1 MLYKSIYT
9 LEELK
14 NYLAAAS
21 VVAFD
26 FETAPDEKYRNEDKA
41 ALDAHKSHIVG
52 ISFSVAEGNGVY
64 LPITHR
70 RGQNADG
77 LTEIWAW
84 LASFFTSTSITK
96 IAHNLAFESQFLYAR
111 GIVIQEPCY
120 DTIAAAQL
128 VYKNEKEFRTL
139 GDCGLK
145 TLVPEYFH
153 EPLPS
158 YADTVGG
165 LHFDELDPQS
175 EKTVHY
181 ACADADYALR
191 LYHLL
196 NGWFDRFLPK
206 HRFIVEKVES
216 PTAVYVGIMRH
227 NGLPI
232 DRALMEQKRSEAE
245 KKLVE
250 LKGKIAFIIGDI
262 NIGANAST
270 IAFKRYLFDTLNLPK
285 MKLTTKEQDALD
297 DEAIILLKEWCAVN
311 RPELAELFELVQEYR
326 RWGKIK
332 GTYIDGYMKY
342 INSATGR
349 LHPDLLPLATET
361 GRFASKNPNCQNMPR
376 AGADDIGVRNFITAP
391 EGKILLSL
399 DFSQI
404 ELRVGAFYCKD
415 EKMLET
421 YRSGGDIHALTT
433 AVIYKIPLSEA
444 ADKNHPNYKERRTIA
459 KNCNFGTFFGLFP
472 KGLQKTLKFK
482 AGLDVPLAECESI
495 IRNLK
500 IGYPRLSRWQ
510 EEVKTRAGF
519 RKYTETWLG
528 RRRNIPEIA
537 SPNWNKKSFAERVAM
552 NTPVQGTA
560 ADILKLAL
568 GRILKGLPERPWLMP
583 LLQIHDELVFELP
596 ENQLK
601 NAVIFIKNCMETQPF
616 EAFSVP
622 IIAESAAGLRFGELY
637 ELEVS
642 EFV

>member
-1 MLYKSIYT
+1 MYKPIYT
-9 LEELK
+9 LQELQ
-14 NYLAAAS
+14 NYLADAS

-52 ISFSVAEGNGVY
+52 ISFSVAEGSGVY
-64 LPITHR
+64 LPIAHR
-70 RGQNADG
+70 VGENSEG
-77 LTEIWAW
+77 LTEVWMW
-84 LASFFTSTSITK
+84 LAEFFTSTSITK
-96 IAHNLAFESQFLYAR
+96 IAHNLSFESQFLYIR
-111 GIVIQEPCY
+111 GIVIQEPVY

-128 VYKNEKEFRTL
+128 VYKNEKEFRSL

-153 EPLPS
+153 EQLPS
-158 YADTVGG
+158 YAETVGG
-165 LHFDELDPQS
+165 LHFDELDPKS

-206 HRFIVEKVES
+206 HRYIVEKVES
-216 PTAVYVGIMRH
+216 PTAVYVGIMRY

-232 DRALMEQKRSEAE
+232 DRDLMEQKRSEAE

-250 LKGKIAFIIGDI
+250 LKGKIVFIIGDI

-270 IAFKRYLFDTLNLPK
+270 AAFKRYLFDTLKLPK
-285 MKLTTKEQDALD
+285 MKLTAKEQDALD

-311 RPELAELFELVQEYR
+311 RPELTELFELVQEYR

-332 GTYIDGYMKY
+332 STYIDGYMKY

-376 AGADDIGVRNFITAP
+376 AGADDIGVRNFIAAP

-421 YRSGGDIHALTT
+421 YRCGGDIHALTT
-433 AVIYKIPLSEA
+433 AVIYKIPLAEA
-444 ADKNHPNYKERRTIA
+444 ADKNAPNYKERRTIA

-482 AGLDVPLAECESI
+482 AGLDVPLSECEAI

-552 NTPVQGTA
+552 NTPIQGTA

-568 GRILKGLPERPWLMP
+568 GRILSGLPEHPWLKP

-596 ENQLK
+596 GNQLK

-616 EAFSVP
+616 EAFSIP
-622 IIAESAAGLRFGELY
+622 IIAEAAAGLRFGELH

>member
-262 NIGANAST
+262 IIQIIKVIRLNGKK
-270 IAFKRYLFDTLNLPK
+270 AFQSKFFFYEVLPRLCLWRRYD
-285 MKLTTKEQDALD
+285 
-297 DEAIILLKEWCAVN
+297 
-311 RPELAELFELVQEYR
+311 Y
-326 RWGKIK
+326 
-332 GTYIDGYMKY
+332 GY
-342 INSATGR
+342 
-349 LHPDLLPLATET
+349 LC
-361 GRFASKNPNCQNMPR
+361 FA
-376 AGADDIGVRNFITAP
+376 
-391 EGKILLSL
+391 
-399 DFSQI
+399 
-404 ELRVGAFYCKD
+404 
-415 EKMLET
+415 
-421 YRSGGDIHALTT
+421 
-433 AVIYKIPLSEA
+433 AVI
-444 ADKNHPNYKERRTIA
+444 
-459 KNCNFGTFFGLFP
+459 
-472 KGLQKTLKFK
+472 
-482 AGLDVPLAECESI
+482 
-495 IRNLK
+495 
-500 IGYPRLSRWQ
+500 
-510 EEVKTRAGF
+510 
-519 RKYTETWLG
+519 
-528 RRRNIPEIA
+528 
-537 SPNWNKKSFAERVAM
+537 
-552 NTPVQGTA
+552 
-560 ADILKLAL
+560 KLADHKHCL
-568 GRILKGLPERPWLMP
+568 
-583 LLQIHDELVFELP
+583 
-596 ENQLK
+596 NS
-601 NAVIFIKNCMETQPF
+601 
-616 EAFSVP
+616 FS
-622 IIAESAAGLRFGELY
+622 
-637 ELEVS
+637 
-642 EFV
+642 

>member
-1 MLYKSIYT
+1 MYKPILS

-26 FETAPDEKYRNEDKA
+26 FETAPDEKYRNDDKA

-52 ISFSVAEGNGVY
+52 ISFSVAESSGVY
-64 LPITHR
+64 LPVAHHV
-70 RGQNADG
+70 GQNSEG

-84 LASFFTSTSITK
+84 LAGFFTSTSVTK

-128 VYKNEKEFRTL
+128 VYKNEKEFRSL

-145 TLVPEYFH
+145 TLVPEYFR

-158 YADTVGG
+158 YVETVGG
-165 LHFDELDPQS
+165 LHFDELDPLS
-175 EKTVHY
+175 EKTVRY

-216 PTAVYVGIMRH
+216 PTAVYVGIMRY

-232 DRALMEQKRSEAE
+232 DRDLMEQKRSESE

-270 IAFKRYLFDTLNLPK
+270 VAFKRYLFDTLKLPK
-285 MKLTTKEQDALD
+285 MKLTAKEQDALD

-311 RPELAELFELVQEYR
+311 RPELTELFDLVQEYR

-332 GTYIDGYMKY
+332 GTYIDGYRKY

-376 AGADDIGVRNFITAP
+376 AGADDIGVRNFFVAP

-433 AVIYKIPLSEA
+433 AVIYKIPLAEA
-444 ADKNHPNYKERRTIA
+444 ADKNAPNYKERRTIA

-482 AGLDVPLAECESI
+482 AGLDVQLSECEAI

-552 NTPVQGTA
+552 NTPIQGTA

-568 GRILKGLPERPWLMP
+568 GRILSGLPERPWLMP

-596 ENQLK
+596 ENQLE

-622 IIAESAAGLRFGELY
+622 IIAESAAGLRFGELH